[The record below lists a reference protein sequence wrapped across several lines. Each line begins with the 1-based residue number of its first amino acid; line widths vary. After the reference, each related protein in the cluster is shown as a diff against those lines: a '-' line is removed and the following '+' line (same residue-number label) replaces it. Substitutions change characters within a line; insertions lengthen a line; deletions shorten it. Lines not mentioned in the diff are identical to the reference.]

1 MAEPYVDMAV
11 MTFDQCLC
19 LPCDVDEPVCSG
31 KRAIDSNECA
41 ICEPCAPSKM
51 PKLCPSEEDDD
62 DFADAEDA
70 GGTAL
75 DTPDSDPV
83 QKASR
88 ICVTDGCGKRTSW
101 GLIDGARYSA
111 FLCSL
116 HGKAHGGCE
125 KVDGKRCAAT
135 PCKRKPNFGKPG
147 GLPKTATHCS
157 EHKLEGYVDLVSKLC
172 ENPNCDIIASFD
184 KRGGKRARCETHSE
198 ENDIDLVNKLCE
210 NPNCDDR
217 AIFGKRGGKPA
228 RCKTHIEENDIDL
241 VHKLCENPNCD
252 IIASFGKRGGKRA
265 RCETHS
271 EENDIDL
278 VNKLCENPNCDDRA
292 LYGKRG
298 GTPARCG
305 EHSEENDIDLVNK
318 LCENPNCDERAL
330 YGVEGGRRQYCSRH
344 RDREKHI
351 NVHNKRCH
359 TCTLPPYKY
368 PHPKSTTRQ
377 CTECDP
383 QYKGPRTKQKEEA
396 MKVELD
402 AAFPNMTIMRE
413 YVVDFCG
420 DGADRTKC
428 GQKPAMRARCDFLL
442 QSDDKIVVVEV
453 DEDAHRH
460 YCPPNEITRVN
471 DIYTAFLKGD
481 NLKNRHVHFVR
492 FNPDAFKIGFKS
504 ANVSLL
510 TRYATLVE
518 VVRAA
523 LAPSSEERAW
533 SLRHMYYDCDA
544 KGRLRIMDEI
554 DEHIR
559 PLVDAPIYNTL

>member
-1 MAEPYVDMAV
+1 MNQTHARNMAEPYVDMAV

-184 KRGGKRARCETHSE
+184 KRGGKRARCET
-198 ENDIDLVNKLCE
+198 
-210 NPNCDDR
+210 
-217 AIFGKRGGKPA
+217 
-228 RCKTHIEENDIDL
+228 
-241 VHKLCENPNCD
+241 
-252 IIASFGKRGGKRA
+252 
-265 RCETHS
+265 
-271 EENDIDL
+271 
-278 VNKLCENPNCDDRA
+278 
-292 LYGKRG
+292 
-298 GTPARCG
+298 
-305 EHSEENDIDLVNK
+305 HSEENDIDLVNK